1 MANLKKTTISGTG
14 AVILAAGTTAQRTAV
29 TYTTQSFTSSGP
41 ANFTVPNGVGVVDV
55 LVVGGGGGG
64 ANALGGGGG
73 GGGFIEARNYPVVP
87 GSTIPVIVGAGG
99 AGGNLVP
106 QYIPGN
112 PGSNSS
118 FGSLIA
124 YGGGAGAGYANPPQG
139 RGDPSDVG
147 TYANHGYRG
156 GSGGGGGGSE
166 GQITG
171 AGQGIQG
178 DGTPYPGGAVGWG
191 YPGGSGWGGSPRGHA
206 GGGGG
211 GAGGPGGPNRGNG
224 AGDGGPGRAS
234 DISGS
239 VVYYAGG
246 GGGGSY
252 APTTSIAG
260 AGGIGGGGR
269 GKVGQNPSAFNPGS
283 QLGEPGATNT
293 GGGGGCGGYPRDQG
307 GGSGGPGIVIV
318 RYALESTT
326 SKPLEGAVRFNS
338 NLNRSEIFKGSK
350 WIPLGP
356 KTVQS
361 FTATGPGNFT
371 VPTGI
376 TEIEVLVVGGGGSAG
391 NIAGGGGGGG
401 VVYHNAFPVT
411 PGGTIAYSVGAGG
424 TTGPAYPGPPGS
436 NGTPSVFGGLTAY
449 GGGASG
455 SWTSSPPGGEAA
467 VGIGSGAGGPGS
479 GGTGVNGGKAGQWR
493 ANAGTGASNF
503 GNPGARGGTN
513 GPQGSDYG
521 LSTGSGQYTGGGGG
535 GAGRSGGFR
544 SYIVD
549 VNNQNTPSEARND
562 TTTMDAG
569 RQGGDGLAFDISGTY
584 RYYGGGGGGGAH
596 SPGYN
601 VFTYNALGGLGGGGP
616 GAGVDRQA
624 APAGRGFNGENNTG
638 GGGGGGY
645 YTGGGTSQ
653 GGNGG
658 PGIIIV
664 RY

>member
-14 AVILAAGTTAQRTAV
+14 AVKPATGTTAERTPV
-29 TYTTQSFTSSGP
+29 TYTVQSFTSTGP
-41 ANFTVPNGVGVVDV
+41 ATFTVPSGVNVLDV
-55 LVVGGGGGG
+55 LIVGGGGGG

-73 GGGFIEARNYPVVP
+73 GGGFVEARNYPVTP
-87 GSTIPVIVGAGG
+87 GAAIPVVVGAGG

-112 PGSNSS
+112 PGLNSS

-147 TYANHGYRG
+147 TYGNHGFRG

-178 DGTPYPGGAVGWG
+178 DGTPYPGGAIGWG
-191 YPGGSGWGGSPRGHA
+191 FPGGAGWGGSPRGHA

-211 GAGGPGGPNRGNG
+211 GAGGKGGPAKGNG
-224 AGDGGPGRAS
+224 GGDGGPGRAS

-283 QLGEPGATNT
+283 QLGESGGTNT
-293 GGGGGCGGYPRDQG
+293 GGGGGSGGYPRDNG
-307 GGSGGPGIVIV
+307 GGAGGPGIVIV
-318 RYALESTT
+318 RYANETAT
-326 SKPLEGAVRFNS
+326 SEPLEGAIRWNS

-350 WIPLGP
+350 WTALGP

-361 FTATGPGNFT
+361 FTATGPGTFT
-371 VPTGI
+371 VPTGVI
-376 TEIEVLVVGGGGSAG
+376 EVEVLVVGGGGGAG
-391 NIAGGGGGGG
+391 NIAGGAGGGG

-411 PGGTIAYSVGAGG
+411 PGGTVPYSVGAGG
-424 TTGPAYPGPPGS
+424 AAGPAYSGPPGS
-436 NGTPSVFGGLTAY
+436 NGTPSVFGTLTAY

-455 SWTSSPPGGEAA
+455 SWSNPPPGGEQG
-467 VGIGSGAGGPGS
+467 VGIGSGAGGPGT
-479 GGTGVNGGKAGQWR
+479 GGEGWIGGKAGQWR
-493 ANAGTGASNF
+493 ANSATGATNY
-503 GNPGARGGTN
+503 GNPGARGGRT
-513 GPQGSDYG
+513 GPAGSDYG
-521 LSTGSGQYTGGGGG
+521 LNTGSGQYTGGGGG
-535 GAGRSGGFR
+535 GAGRAGGMQ
-544 SYIVD
+544 SYIV
-549 VNNQNTPSEARND
+549 NTNSQNTNSDAIND
-562 TTTMDAG
+562 IMQYDAG
-569 RQGGDGLAFDISGTY
+569 RKGGDGVAFDISGEY

-601 VFTYNALGGLGGGGP
+601 IMTHQAVGGLGGGGP
-616 GAGVDRQA
+616 GAGVDRSF
-624 APAGRGFNGENNTG
+624 APNGRGFPGTANTG
-638 GGGGGGY
+638 GGGGGGF
-645 YTGGGTSQ
+645 YTGGGTAQ
-653 GGNGG
+653 GGDGG